1 MEEGKETEAFK
12 GVRVKEKRE
21 SLLEALKEAVLEMA
35 VIEGAL
41 REEEGLRG
49 GLREGGLREGGLR
62 EEAIEWRLVVA
73 RDFKTAG
80 NRGRGP
86 VSDESKCREGEG
98 EESRLTLSR

>member
-49 GLREGGLREGGLR
+49 GLREGGLRE
-62 EEAIEWRLVVA
+62 EAIEWRLVVA